1 MVVVEPPG
9 KAFDAACRLRPR
21 GHFRGDVGQLR
32 ALAAHDAADER
43 RQGVEVAG
51 AGTCRLRRSGGREGV
66 ADGMRAAKGVTHRP
80 CLLCS
85 IAGGGYDE
93 PTFKPGPAKN
103 NIRSIDS
110 IYEVKTST
118 LEKCLVVKTA
128 IRTHEGIMLDSFLAA
143 QAAHL
148 SRHPRGAAIHGWAVC
163 AARRAGGS
171 VLS

>member
-1 MVVVEPPG
+1 MVVVEPSG
-9 KAFDAACRLRPR
+9 KAFDTTFGLRPI

-85 IAGGGYDE
+85 ITGGGYDE
-93 PTFKPGPAKN
+93 PTFKQDPAKN
-103 NIRSIDS
+103 KIMSIDS
-110 IYEVKTST
+110 T
-118 LEKCLVVKTA
+118 
-128 IRTHEGIMLDSFLAA
+128 G
-143 QAAHL
+143 
-148 SRHPRGAAIHGWAVC
+148 
-163 AARRAGGS
+163 
-171 VLS
+171 